1 MDSRTET
8 SAETEYGVGGFL
20 HFGINSIKPVW
31 IELHRVRIYLWVVEH
46 VPGFRDAAGQAKE
59 PLYIFYFA
67 VLKGRTR
74 RWAGRMSLLGDRTPH
89 KRRLCEEREGDLHLR
104 VTFFDKRIYKQEI

>member
-1 MDSRTET
+1 MDSRAET
-8 SAETEYGVGGFL
+8 SAETEDGVGGFL
-20 HFGINSIKPVW
+20 HFGINSFESVW

-46 VPGFRDAAGQAKE
+46 VPGVQRCCWSAKE

-104 VTFFDKRIYKQEI
+104 VSFFDKRIYKQEI